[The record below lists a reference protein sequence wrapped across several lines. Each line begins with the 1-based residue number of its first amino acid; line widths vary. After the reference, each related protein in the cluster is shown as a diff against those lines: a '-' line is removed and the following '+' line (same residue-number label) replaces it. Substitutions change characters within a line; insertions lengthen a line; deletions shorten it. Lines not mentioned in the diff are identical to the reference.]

1 MSVAPRVL
9 ELVKA
14 HRGVRTLSVYLDG
27 AVTDFAERNHWRV
40 ELVHEI
46 ARVRETIHGASH
58 AERETFDA
66 CAGRLLARLPRD
78 DSMLGAPGWVG
89 FACENG
95 DVYTESLDTPV
106 PMSVTWGPG
115 LRIIPYVGA
124 ANAGTALV
132 VVADQ
137 QHSTFYR
144 LDGTELN
151 ELERHDSHAHVEVAS
166 HMGAAPRQGFHPGTR
181 GEAQHDVTQREMREA
196 SDRLLKETVRRLRLR
211 ADDHEWVAIGGAHA
225 EVARLAAALP
235 ESLFDRTCIVTSLRA
250 STSRADTRRL
260 ATEALAA
267 VRSGNQQRLVCE
279 VVEMAKE
286 KGRAVL
292 GAERIAR
299 ELEVGAVDLLV
310 LSSAIPRERAEQTE
324 ELVRTALAEGAQVEV
339 VKGAAA
345 ALLKVEAGG
354 VAARLRFRP
363 AATTAPRNRAL
374 AAARSG

>member
-14 HRGVRTLSVYLDG
+14 HRGVQTLSVYLDG
-27 AVTDFAERNHWRV
+27 SVTDFAERKSWRV
-40 ELVHEI
+40 GLVHEV

-58 AERETFDA
+58 TEREAFDA
-66 CAGRLLARLPRD
+66 CAKHLLARLPLD
-78 DSMLGAPGWVG
+78 DVMLGALGWVG

-95 DVYTESLDTPV
+95 DVYTESLDTAV

-124 ANAGTALV
+124 ASAGTALV
-132 VVADQ
+132 VIADQ
-137 QHSTFYR
+137 RHSTFYS
-144 LDGTELN
+144 LGGTELR
-151 ELERHDSHAHVEVAS
+151 ELERHDSHAHIEVGS
-166 HMGAAPRQGFHPGTR
+166 HMGTMPRQGFHPGTR

-211 ADDHEWVAIGGAHA
+211 AEGHQWVAIGGADA
-225 EVARLAAALP
+225 AVARLAAALP
-235 ESLFDRTCIVTSLRA
+235 ESLADRTCIVTSLRA
-250 STSRADTRRL
+250 SASEADTRRL

-279 VVEMAKE
+279 VVAMAKE

-292 GAERIAR
+292 GAERVAR
-299 ELEVGAVDLLV
+299 EMELGAVDLLV
-310 LSSAIPRERAEQTE
+310 LSSAIPRERVEETE
-324 ELVRTALAEGAQVEV
+324 ALVRSALAEGAQVEV
-339 VKGAAA
+339 VRGAAA

-354 VAARLRFRP
+354 VAARLRVSP
-363 AATTAPRNRAL
+363 AATTAPRTPAL
-374 AAARSG
+374 ATAR